1 MTLVHVGVRILTQ
14 SHCQRVAPYY
24 ALDPT
29 ELQLLADPETP
40 PAFLALALACCSTDR
55 FQRPT
60 MVEILNRLREIEA
73 DVLQSSTDEPHIGS
87 IKFLGTKGKKI
98 DLRTAVHGAGPTRP
112 ANKRIPSFGMGI
124 SVGQAATTSQST
136 EPQYS
141 VNDDALRPPGGTGP
155 MRPGAQG
162 GRGSFEDP
170 SEDEE
175 DEELEAILALNGV
188 EIRDEPPQVPP
199 NANDSEMSW
208 RLTGWMQEYVD
219 KIRPKGS
226 QSQMSQQAGKSSIP
240 LIPFVL
246 PTVLFITTLY
256 SSASSR
262 CEYGIADRSGASPST
277 RGYRGE

>member
-1 MTLVHVGVRILTQ
+1 
-14 SHCQRVAPYY
+14 
-24 ALDPT
+24 
-29 ELQLLADPETP
+29 
-40 PAFLALALACCSTDR
+40 
-55 FQRPT
+55 

-73 DVLQSSTDEPHIGS
+73 DVIQASSDEPHIGS

-124 SVGQAATTSQST
+124 NVGNATPQST
-136 EPQYS
+136 EPQHS
-141 VNDDALRPPGGTGP
+141 VTEEALRPPSGTGP
-155 MRPGAQG
+155 MLPGAQG

-219 KIRPKGS
+219 KIRPKSS
-226 QSQMSQQAGKSSIP
+226 QSQISQQTGKQSVCMIT
-240 LIPFVL
+240 FVFL
-246 PTVLFITTLY
+246 ATLFTTSPY
-256 SSASSR
+256 SSTSSR
-262 CEYGIADRSGASPST
+262 REHGIAHRSGPSPST
-277 RGYRGE
+277 RGYRSK